1 MGTPSGYLRRRPG
14 HQPSWIAGFGV
25 GWPWLLDCSRHR
37 RGFVA
42 EEKVSWLETYRGF
55 VYRWEV
61 DHNDHLTVAYYLA
74 RVADAGLGLLEALG
88 LGPGYM
94 KRSGRG
100 CVTSDCYVR
109 YQRELRVGDILH
121 IGSGGIRAERDTL
134 VLGHKVFN
142 SENGEVCTT
151 VEQSVRH
158 VDLKR
163 RAAARLTPAQRRVAE
178 GRHVPWD
185 GPPREQRPRPRGLAG
200 FRQTA
205 RDTVEPSKLDVFGQ
219 SGLAHY
225 IHRFSAANGHAI
237 AAFGMTP
244 GYQREQR
251 RGFSTF
257 EFQLAIGGA
266 LCPGDPV
273 RVQSALLHVGTSSL
287 RLLHVMSNE
296 RNGERVATLEQLGV
310 HLDMDARKS
319 TPLSD
324 ELRARARA
332 VLLTLGKLAHEVHDL
347 VVGRRVR
354 LPRRGGVRGLV
365 AARLCDRRRG
375 APAAAPAPPMT
386 PPRLAHRRGLAR
398 LRRRGAGERAGGEP

>member
-1 MGTPSGYLRRRPG
+1 M
-14 HQPSWIAGFGV
+14 
-25 GWPWLLDCSRHR
+25 
-37 RGFVA
+37 
-42 EEKVSWLETYRGF
+42 SWLETYRGF

-121 IGSGGIRAERDTL
+121 IESGVIRAERDTL

-142 SENGEVCTT
+142 SENGDVCTT

-163 RAAARLTPAQRRVAE
+163 RAAARLTLAQRRAAE

-205 RDTVEPSKLDVFGQ
+205 RDTVEPSELDVFGQ

-287 RLLHVMSNE
+287 RLLHVMTNE

-332 VLLTLGKLAHEVHDL
+332 VLV
-347 VVGRRVR
+347 
-354 LPRRGGVRGLV
+354 
-365 AARLCDRRRG
+365 
-375 APAAAPAPPMT
+375 T
-386 PPRLAHRRGLAR
+386 P
-398 LRRRGAGERAGGEP
+398 